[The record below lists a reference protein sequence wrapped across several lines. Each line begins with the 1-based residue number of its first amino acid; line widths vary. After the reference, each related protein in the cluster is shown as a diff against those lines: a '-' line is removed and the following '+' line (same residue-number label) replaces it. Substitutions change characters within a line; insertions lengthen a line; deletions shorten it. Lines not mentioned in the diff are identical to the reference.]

1 VAWEQRTD
9 NGRRYYVQKLR
20 RGRHVTSRYIGS
32 GPQAESLAAEVA
44 RQAAKREVWR
54 QEKAVLSAAEAEIA
68 AFSAQVERLLEEAL
82 SAAGYHKPAR
92 GRWRKKRDGKS
103 RNKPGPDTGA
113 GPAAGRD

>member
-1 VAWEQRTD
+1 VGWERRRW
-9 NGRRYYVQKLR
+9 GERYYIKKVR
-20 RGRHVTSRYIGS
+20 VGGRSTSRYVGTS
-32 GPQAESLAAEVA
+32 LLAETLVEGTGRRAAR
-44 RQAAKREVWR
+44 RQAWR
-54 QEKAVLSAAEAEIA
+54 QEKAVLSADEAELA

-82 SAAGYHKPAR
+82 SAAGYHKPGR